1 MEEKYLTVNYPFEK
15 ILDKTADSTEF
26 HIETPWIDE
35 DDFWKEAEVEVLV
48 NDTDPFLRV
57 IKTDYKNGF
66 KTIIIENDYKYY
78 VKTNWA
84 LDLIEGNTYLPRIQ

>member
-1 MEEKYLTVNYPFEK
+1 MDDNKLTISYPFEQ
-15 ILDKTADSTEF
+15 ILDKRYSDINF
-26 HIETPWIDE
+26 HVETPWVDE
-35 DDFWKEAEVEVLV
+35 DDFWNEADVEILV

-66 KTIIIENDYKYY
+66 KIIVIENSYKTY

-84 LDLIEGNTYLPRIQ
+84 LDPTRDGSFLPRIQ